1 MNILNDMQIYHL
13 KSDDIEKP
21 VPADG
26 ESIEIII
33 QQTEQDEF
41 LYFDLTLAC
50 MLTKDLKSA
59 VRFYDFEFEEKPD
72 ASDFDPN
79 GLIKLQGVVE
89 DGHRFVAVFSDF
101 QKKIED
107 EDNTIGDQIQNFISE
122 QDGCWL
128 SSDVALPKLFRATRI
143 EQLLA
148 WLQDEGLEEDEKASI
163 AEELVAIE
171 PTLATHYVV
180 EVYL

>member
-1 MNILNDMQIYHL
+1 MKIYHL
-13 KSDDIEKP
+13 KSDDIEKT

-26 ESIEIII
+26 ESIEVIIP
-33 QQTEQDEF
+33 QTEQNEF
-41 LYFDLTLAC
+41 LYLDLTLAC
-50 MLTKDLKSA
+50 MLTEVLKSD
-59 VRFYDFEFEEKPD
+59 VQFCDFEIEENPD
-72 ASDFDPN
+72 ASDYEPMS
-79 GLIKLQGVVE
+79 LIKLQGVVE
-89 DGHRFVAVFSDF
+89 DGHRFVAVFSNF
-101 QKKIED
+101 QKQIED
-107 EDNTIGDQIQNFISE
+107 EDNPIGDQIQNFIFE

-148 WLQDEGLEEDEKASI
+148 WLQDDGLEDDEKAPI

-171 PTLATHYVV
+171 PTLATHHVV

>member
-1 MNILNDMQIYHL
+1 MKIYHL
-13 KSDDIEKP
+13 KSDNIEKP

-26 ESIEIII
+26 ELIEIII
-33 QQTEQDEF
+33 PQTEQDDL

-50 MLTKDLKSA
+50 MLTEHVKSA
-59 VRFYDFEFEEKPD
+59 VRFSAFEFDENPA

-79 GLIKLQGVVE
+79 GLIKLQCVVE

-101 QKKIED
+101 QKQIED
-107 EDNTIGDQIQNFISE
+107 EDNPIGDQIQNFISE

-128 SSDVALPKLFRATRI
+128 SSNVALPKLFRATRI

-148 WLQDEGLEEDEKASI
+148 WLQDDGLEDDEKASI

-171 PTLATHYVV
+171 PTLATHHVV

>member
-1 MNILNDMQIYHL
+1 MRIYHL
-13 KSDDIEKP
+13 KGVDIEKT

-26 ESIEIII
+26 ESIEVIIP
-33 QQTEQDEF
+33 QTEQDEF

-50 MLTKDLKSA
+50 MLTEDLKSA
-59 VRFYDFEFEEKPD
+59 VRFYDFAFEEKPD
-72 ASDFDPN
+72 ASDFEPN
-79 GLIKLQGVVE
+79 GLIKLQGAVE

-101 QKKIED
+101 QKQIED
-107 EDNTIGDQIQNFISE
+107 EDNPIGDQIQNFIFE
-122 QDGCWL
+122 QDERWL

-148 WLQDEGLEEDEKASI
+148 WLQGDGLEDDKKAPI

-171 PTLATHYVV
+171 PTLATHHVV
-180 EVYL
+180 EAYL

>member
-1 MNILNDMQIYHL
+1 MKIYHL
-13 KSDDIEKP
+13 KKDDSQKP

-33 QQTEQDEF
+33 PQNEQDEL

-50 MLTKDLKSA
+50 MLTEDLKSA
-59 VRFYDFEFEEKPD
+59 VQFCDFEFAENPD
-72 ASDFDPN
+72 TSECEPN

-101 QKKIED
+101 QKQIED

-122 QDGCWL
+122 QEGCWL

-148 WLQDEGLEEDEKASI
+148 WLQDDGLEDDEKAPI

-171 PTLATHYVV
+171 PTLATHHVV

>member
-1 MNILNDMQIYHL
+1 MKIYHL
-13 KSDDIEKP
+13 KGDDIEKT

-26 ESIEIII
+26 ESIEVTIP
-33 QQTEQDEF
+33 QTEQDEF

-50 MLTKDLKSA
+50 MLTEDLKSA

-89 DGHRFVAVFSDF
+89 DGHRFVAVFSNF
-101 QKKIED
+101 QKQIED
-107 EDNTIGDQIQNFISE
+107 EDNPIGDQIQNFISE
-122 QDGCWL
+122 QDGRWL
-128 SSDVALPKLFRATRI
+128 SNDIALPKLFRATRI

-148 WLQDEGLEEDEKASI
+148 WLQDDGLGDDEKAPI
-163 AEELVAIE
+163 AEDLVAIE
-171 PTLATHYVV
+171 PTLATHHVV